1 MGCGAFLANFA
12 PLFWEVPIALYMS
25 FTNEYRE
32 LRYRLIR
39 ASYWIRHKVKKF
51 LEPYGLTQ
59 QQFNV
64 LRVLREAYPQPLT
77 TKEISIQMSDPYADT
92 SRVVDRL
99 LKKELVKKKSN
110 KRDRR
115 LVQVWITQ
123 PGMDLLGEIDQKQDE
138 LDAITGQLS
147 DEEISQLN
155 GLLKSL
161 TDDHF
166 SIPNKK

>member
-1 MGCGAFLANFA
+1 MYPLLLILAFTSLANYFNMDFA
-12 PLFWEVPIALYMS
+12 
-25 FTNEYRE
+25 NDYRE

-51 LEPYGLTQ
+51 LEPFGLTQ

-64 LRVLREAYPQPLT
+64 LRILREYYPQPLT
-77 TKEISIQMSDPYADT
+77 TKDISYHMSDPYADT

-99 LKKELVKKKSN
+99 LNKELVKKKSN

-123 PGMDLLGEIDQKQDE
+123 AGMDLLAKIDQHQDD
-138 LDAITGQLS
+138 LDAITAQLS
-147 DEEISQLN
+147 PEKITQLN
-155 GLLKSL
+155 ELLKDL
-161 TDDHF
+161 TEDHF
-166 SIPNKK
+166 TVNKK